1 MKDLSDYSLKGHNTF
16 GMDVKCRRFIEFD
29 TEDEVAKVVG
39 GLTEADRPLLVIGGG
54 SNILFTKDFEGTV
67 LHSAI
72 RGRHAVRMEGSVFLR
87 CGSGEKWDDIVKL
100 CVDNGLYGAEN
111 LSLIPGD
118 VGASAVQNIGA
129 YGVEAK
135 DLIYKVEAID
145 IETGVKREFTNDE
158 CEYSYRWS
166 KFKGEWKNRYVI
178 TYVTYKLSDIFVPHL
193 QYGNILAE
201 LDKKGIKTPTVSQ
214 MRNVVIEIRKAKL
227 PDPEIE
233 GNAGS
238 FFTNPIVDNSKYE
251 QLVGEFGTV
260 PHYQVGQD
268 KVKIPAG
275 WMIEQCGWK
284 GKTLGKAGVHSKQA
298 LVLVNKGGAN
308 GQDIV
313 KLCNAIRKDVKDK
326 FGIEINPEVNI
337 F

>member
-29 TEDEVAKVVG
+29 TEDEVSRVVS

-227 PDPEIE
+227 PDPEVE

-275 WMIEQCGWK
+275 WMIERCGWK
-284 GKTLGKAGVHSKQA
+284 GRTLGKAGVHSKQA

>member
-29 TEDEVAKVVG
+29 TEDEVSRVVS

-251 QLVGEFGTV
+251 QLVDEFVTV

-298 LVLVNKGGAN
+298 LVLVNKGRAN

>member
-29 TEDEVAKVVG
+29 TEDEVSRVVS

-251 QLVGEFGTV
+251 QLVDELVTV

>member
-29 TEDEVAKVVG
+29 TEDEVSSIVS

-72 RGRHAVRMEGSVFLR
+72 RGRLATRVEGNILLR
-87 CGSGEKWDDIVKL
+87 CGSGETWDDIVKL

-145 IETGVKREFTNDE
+145 IATGVKREFTNEE

-201 LDKKGIKTPTVSQ
+201 LEKKGIKTPTVSQ

-227 PDPEIE
+227 PDPEVE

>member
-16 GMDVKCRRFIEFD
+16 GMDVSCRRFIEFD
-29 TEDEVAKVVG
+29 TEDEVSRIVS

-72 RGRHAVRMEGSVFLR
+72 RGRHAVRMEGCVFLR

-145 IETGVKREFTNDE
+145 IETGAKREFTNED

-201 LDKKGIKTPTVSQ
+201 LEKKGIKTPTVSQ

-227 PDPEIE
+227 PDPEVE

-260 PHYQVGQD
+260 PHYQVCQD

>member
-29 TEDEVAKVVG
+29 TEDEVCRVVN

-201 LDKKGIKTPTVSQ
+201 LEKKGIKTPTVSQ

>member
-1 MKDLSDYSLKGHNTF
+1 
-16 GMDVKCRRFIEFD
+16 MDVKCRRFIEFD
-29 TEDEVAKVVG
+29 TEDEVSRVVN

-201 LDKKGIKTPTVSQ
+201 LDKKGIKTPTVSH

>member
-1 MKDLSDYSLKGHNTF
+1 
-16 GMDVKCRRFIEFD
+16 MDVKCRRFIEFD
-29 TEDEVAKVVG
+29 TEDEVSRVVS

-251 QLVGEFGTV
+251 QLVDEFVTV

>member
-29 TEDEVAKVVG
+29 TEDEVSSIVS

-72 RGRHAVRMEGSVFLR
+72 RGRLATRVEGNILLR
-87 CGSGEKWDDIVKL
+87 CGSGETWDDIVKL

-145 IETGVKREFTNDE
+145 IETGVKREFTNEE

-201 LDKKGIKTPTVSQ
+201 LEKKGIKTPTVSQ

-227 PDPEIE
+227 PDPEVE

>member
-29 TEDEVAKVVG
+29 TEDEVSRVVN

-251 QLVGEFGTV
+251 QLVDEFVTV

>member
-29 TEDEVAKVVG
+29 TEDEVSRVVS

-251 QLVGEFGTV
+251 QLVDEFVTV

>member
-29 TEDEVAKVVG
+29 TEDEVSRVVN

-201 LDKKGIKTPTVSQ
+201 LEKKGIKTPTVSQ

-284 GKTLGKAGVHSKQA
+284 GNTLGKAGVHSKQA

>member
-16 GMDVKCRRFIEFD
+16 GMDVSCRRFIEFD
-29 TEDEVAKVVG
+29 TEDEVSRIVS

-54 SNILFTKDFEGTV
+54 SNVLFTKDFEGTV

-251 QLVGEFGTV
+251 QLVDEFVTV

-275 WMIEQCGWK
+275 WMIEQCGWR

>member
-29 TEDEVAKVVG
+29 TEDEVSRVVS

-201 LDKKGIKTPTVSQ
+201 LEKKGIKTPTVSQ

-227 PDPEIE
+227 PDPEVE

-275 WMIEQCGWK
+275 WMIERCGWK

>member
-29 TEDEVAKVVG
+29 TEDEVSRVVS

>member
-29 TEDEVAKVVG
+29 TEDEVSRVVS

-201 LDKKGIKTPTVSQ
+201 LEKKGIKTPTVSQ

-251 QLVGEFGTV
+251 QLVDEFVTV